1 MGEEGLSSVHLF
13 SGWDLKDNPIKM
25 RMAESLKL
33 AAETPDKPFSFRP
46 SSELQ
51 CGTIS
56 MKLDQ
61 EQWNN
66 VISTLKEQSDLLE
79 LRRYKA
85 EELSKEINQYLEHKC
100 KEYCEKNMIDFIQ
113 WSQFGASQYKDNA
126 WEVYYMGELVCGA
139 RLNFDL
145 VEGATETNIN
155 LELY

>member
-1 MGEEGLSSVHLF
+1 MKGLHDIHLF

-33 AAETPDKPFSFRP
+33 VAEIPDKPFSFIP
-46 SSELQ
+46 SSEPQ

-56 MKLDQ
+56 MKLNQ
-61 EQWNN
+61 EQWDN

-85 EELSKEINQYLEHKC
+85 EELSKEINQYLERKC

-113 WSQFGASQYKDNA
+113 WSQFGAYQHKDNA
-126 WEVYYMGELVCGA
+126 WELYYMGELVCGA
-139 RLNFDL
+139 RLNFEF
-145 VEGATETNIN
+145 VEGATETNIS

>member
-25 RMAESLKL
+25 HMAESLKL

-46 SSELQ
+46 SSEPQ

-61 EQWNN
+61 EQWDS
-66 VISTLKEQSDLLE
+66 VINTLKEQSDLLE

-85 EELSKEINQYLEHKC
+85 EELSKEINHYLERKC
-100 KEYCEKNMIDFIQ
+100 EEYCEKNNIDFIQ
-113 WSQFGASQYKDNA
+113 WSQFGASQRKNNA
-126 WEVYYMGELVCGA
+126 WEVYYKGELVCGA
-139 RLNFDL
+139 RLNFEL
-145 VEGATETNIN
+145 VEGATETKMS

>member
-1 MGEEGLSSVHLF
+1 MKGLNDIHLF
-13 SGWDLKDNPIKM
+13 SVWDLKGNPIKV

-46 SSELQ
+46 SSVPQ

-61 EQWNN
+61 EQWDS

-79 LRRYKA
+79 LRKYKA
-85 EELSKEINQYLEHKC
+85 EELSKKINQYLARKC

-113 WSQFGASQYKDNA
+113 WSQFGAFQHKDNA

-139 RLNFDL
+139 RLNFEL
-145 VEGATETNIN
+145 VEGATETNIS

>member
-1 MGEEGLSSVHLF
+1 MKGLSDIHLF

-33 AAETPDKPFSFRP
+33 AAETPDNPFSFRP
-46 SSELQ
+46 SFEPQ
-51 CGTIS
+51 YGTFS

-61 EQWNN
+61 EQWDNI
-66 VISTLKEQSDLLE
+66 ISILKEQSDLLE

-85 EELSKEINQYLEHKC
+85 EELSKEINQYLERKC

-113 WSQFGASQYKDNA
+113 WSQFGVSQHKDST
-126 WEVYYMGELVCGA
+126 WEVYYMGVLVCGA
-139 RLNFDL
+139 RLNFEL

>member
-1 MGEEGLSSVHLF
+1 MNKGLNDIHLF
-13 SGWDLKDNPIKM
+13 SVWDLKGNPIKM

-46 SSELQ
+46 SSVPQ

-61 EQWNN
+61 EQWDN

-85 EELSKEINQYLEHKC
+85 EELSKKINQYLERKC
-100 KEYCEKNMIDFIQ
+100 EEYCEKNMIDFIQ
-113 WSQFGASQYKDNA
+113 WSQFGASQHKDNA

-139 RLNFDL
+139 RLNFEL
-145 VEGATETNIN
+145 VEGATETNMN

>member
-1 MGEEGLSSVHLF
+1 MKGLSDIHLYSV
-13 SGWDLKDNPIKM
+13 WDLKGNPIKK

-46 SSELQ
+46 SSESQ
-51 CGTIS
+51 CGTVS

-61 EQWNN
+61 EQWSN
-66 VISTLKEQSDLLE
+66 VISTLEEQSDLFE

-85 EELSKEINQYLEHKC
+85 EELSKKINQYLERKC
-100 KEYCEKNMIDFIQ
+100 KEYCDKNMIDFIQ
-113 WSQFGASQYKDNA
+113 WSQFGTSQHKDNA

-139 RLNFDL
+139 RLNFEL
-145 VEGATETNIN
+145 VEGATETNIS

>member
-1 MGEEGLSSVHLF
+1 MKGLSDIHLYSV
-13 SGWDLKDNPIKM
+13 WDLKGNPIKK

-46 SSELQ
+46 SSESQ
-51 CGTIS
+51 CGTVS

-66 VISTLKEQSDLLE
+66 VISTLEEQSDLLE

-85 EELSKEINQYLEHKC
+85 EELSKKINQYLERKC
-100 KEYCEKNMIDFIQ
+100 EEYCEKNMIDFIQ
-113 WSQFGASQYKDNA
+113 WSQFGASQHKDNA

-139 RLNFDL
+139 RLNFEL
-145 VEGATETNIN
+145 VEGATESKMS

>member
-1 MGEEGLSSVHLF
+1 MKGLSDIHLF

-33 AAETPDKPFSFRP
+33 AAETPDTPFFSFRP

-51 CGTIS
+51 CGTVS

-66 VISTLKEQSDLLE
+66 VINTLKEQSDLFE

-85 EELSKEINQYLEHKC
+85 EELCKEINQYLERKC
-100 KEYCEKNMIDFIQ
+100 EEYCEKNMIDFIQ
-113 WSQFGASQYKDNA
+113 WSQFGASRHKDNA

-145 VEGATETNIN
+145 VEGATETNIK

>member
-1 MGEEGLSSVHLF
+1 MSEEDLSSVHLF

-46 SSELQ
+46 SSEPQ
-51 CGTIS
+51 CGTIF

-66 VISTLKEQSDLLE
+66 VISTLKEQSDLFE

-85 EELSKEINQYLEHKC
+85 EELSKEINQYLERKC
-100 KEYCEKNMIDFIQ
+100 NEYCEKNMIDFIQ
-113 WSQFGASQYKDNA
+113 WSQFGASRHKDNT
-126 WEVYYMGELVCGA
+126 WEVYYMGKLVCGA
-139 RLNFDL
+139 KLNFEL
-145 VEGATETNIN
+145 VEDATETNIS
-155 LELY
+155 LEVY

>member
-1 MGEEGLSSVHLF
+1 MSGLSDIILF
-13 SGWDLKDNPIKM
+13 SKFDLKGNPIEM
-25 RMAESLKL
+25 NISNTLDIALNQ
-33 AAETPDKPFSFRP
+33 KPFSFRP
-46 SSELQ
+46 SSESQ

-61 EQWNN
+61 EQWDN
-66 VISTLKEQSDLLE
+66 VFNTLKEQSDLLE

-85 EELSKEINQYLEHKC
+85 EELSKKINQYLERKC

-113 WSQFGASQYKDNA
+113 WSQFGASQRKGNA

-139 RLNFDL
+139 RLNFEL
-145 VEGATETNIN
+145 IEGATETNMN

>member
-13 SGWDLKDNPIKM
+13 SVWYLKGNPIKM

-46 SSELQ
+46 SSVPQ

-61 EQWNN
+61 EQWDN

-85 EELSKEINQYLEHKC
+85 EELSKEINRYLERKC
-100 KEYCEKNMIDFIQ
+100 EEYCSENDINFIS
-113 WSQFGASQYKDNA
+113 WSHFAYSEHRRNF
-126 WEVYYMGELVCGA
+126 WEVKYKGELVCGA
-139 RLNFDL
+139 KVICEL
-145 VEGATETNIN
+145 VEGATEASVK

>member
-1 MGEEGLSSVHLF
+1 MKGLNNIHLF

-25 RMAESLKL
+25 RISETLEGIAEM
-33 AAETPDKPFSFRP
+33 PDKPFSFRP
-46 SSELQ
+46 SSVPQ

-61 EQWNN
+61 EQWDN

-85 EELSKEINQYLEHKC
+85 EELSKEINRYLERKC
-100 KEYCEKNMIDFIQ
+100 EEYCEKNNIDFIQ
-113 WSQFGASQYKDNA
+113 WSQFGASQRKNNA
-126 WEVYYMGELVCGA
+126 WEVYYKGELVCGA
-139 RLNFDL
+139 RLNFEL

-155 LELY
+155 LEMY